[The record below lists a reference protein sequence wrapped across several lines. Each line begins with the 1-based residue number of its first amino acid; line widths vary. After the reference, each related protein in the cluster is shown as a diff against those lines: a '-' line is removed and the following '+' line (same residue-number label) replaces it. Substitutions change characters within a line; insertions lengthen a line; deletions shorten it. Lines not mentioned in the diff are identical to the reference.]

1 MTDTKLKLILALVI
15 LLGPLASAVLISL
28 FTKRQKALSAGLSV
42 GAVTLSLIC
51 SLVLFVKFH
60 GVKIEIV
67 PTGLQWLQIPGFTI
81 DLGVLIDPLS
91 LLMLLVVTS
100 VGTLVHVFSL
110 AYMKEDAGVSRYFAG
125 LSLFM
130 FSMLGIVLSANF
142 VMLFIFWE
150 LVGISSYLL
159 ISHWFQK
166 PAAADAGKKAF
177 IVNRIGDVGFL
188 LGILLVWQQLGNLN
202 FGALST
208 ANTVTTVAGLLIFC
222 GAVGKSAQF
231 PLHVW
236 LPDAMEGPTPVSALI
251 HAATMVAAGVY
262 MLCRLF
268 FLFTD
273 DALVIIAW
281 IGGITALISALMAVQ
296 QNDIKRILAY
306 STLSQLGYMVMAVG
320 CGGPNAS
327 MFHLTTHAAF
337 KALLFLGAG
346 AVIYSCHHEQN
357 IWKMGGL
364 RRTMPLTYRTFAVGA
379 LALSGFP
386 WLSGFFSKDAILA
399 QAYAHH
405 IPLFVIGVFVAF
417 LTAFYM
423 MRCVWVAFHGE
434 PRTEHVEKAK
444 EPPSEMLMP
453 LLILTLLSIGLGWKF
468 LGLNDFLITQWKT
481 LKGPT
486 HAAEAAAL
494 IGGSIATLLGLSL
507 GWFIYRRAKE
517 DPLPSRLGALARVML
532 NKFYFDE
539 TYDWINRW
547 TQEKLSHMADWF
559 DRWVLAGAG
568 VKGTS
573 GAIDLTG
580 CLLRLFQSG
589 NLQTYTLL
597 LAIGLLLMLG
607 LFLF

>member
-60 GVKIEIV
+60 GAKIETV

-188 LGILLVWQQLGNLN
+188 LGILLVWQQLGSFN

-208 ANTVTTVAGLLIFC
+208 GNTVTTIAGLLIFC

-320 CGGPNAS
+320 CGGPSAS

-468 LGLNDFLITQWKT
+468 LGLNDFLITQWK
-481 LKGPT
+481 P
-486 HAAEAAAL
+486 
-494 IGGSIATLLGLSL
+494 
-507 GWFIYRRAKE
+507 
-517 DPLPSRLGALARVML
+517 
-532 NKFYFDE
+532 
-539 TYDWINRW
+539 
-547 TQEKLSHMADWF
+547 
-559 DRWVLAGAG
+559 
-568 VKGTS
+568 
-573 GAIDLTG
+573 
-580 CLLRLFQSG
+580 
-589 NLQTYTLL
+589 
-597 LAIGLLLMLG
+597 
-607 LFLF
+607 